1 MALFRV
7 SDVMALETYAP
18 GSTLTPASQAKKLLC
33 KAVLSQT
40 FTVAAMFYALSG
52 AG

>member
-18 GSTLTPASQAKKLLC
+18 GSTLTPA
-33 KAVLSQT
+33 
-40 FTVAAMFYALSG
+40 F